1 MITLK
6 NIATI
11 TSILFLLSSCTDN
24 QQQKDKNNNQ
34 QEHDLHT
41 QQSSSGNY
49 ADSVN
54 LGLITEDTLKG
65 SPERIAMETIGKTH
79 LHITYHS
86 PGVKGRIIWG
96 GLVPFNKVWVTG
108 AHSATSLQ
116 INQPVMIG
124 EKKIDTGTYAIFTI
138 PGENEWIFILNK
150 NYNQHLAD
158 DYTETEDAVRLK
170 IIPAENKL
178 TQRLSYSISKTTEK
192 RGKIVME
199 WEKLKIEIP
208 FTTIQ

>member
-6 NIATI
+6 NIIAV
-11 TSILFLLSSCTDN
+11 TSIFLLLSSC
-24 QQQKDKNNNQ
+24 NNNPEQ
-34 QEHDLHT
+34 KEKKDNEQDHDLHT
-41 QQSSSGNY
+41 QQSASGNY
-49 ADSVN
+49 ADSIN

-65 SPERIAMETIGKTH
+65 SPERTTMETIGKTH

-108 AHSATSLQ
+108 AHSATNLQ
-116 INQPVMIG
+116 INGPVMIAD
-124 EKKIDTGTYAIFTI
+124 KKIDEGTYAIFTI
-138 PGENEWIFILNK
+138 PGEKEWIFILNK

-158 DYTETEDAVRLK
+158 NYTEAEDIVRLK
-170 IIPAENKL
+170 IIPAENRL
-178 TQRLSYSISKTTEK
+178 TQRLNYSIIKTTEK
-192 RGKIVME
+192 SGKIIIE